1 MSNYSSF
8 PLTVPLSTGFE
19 AEAAIAYGNY
29 QSTVAKSLVAQ
40 EYVVYVIS
48 GGQVKPE
55 GAVFE
60 PLDTSYQDMRPWFKL
75 TYGDAYMM
83 YYYTDGQSIV
93 DAFNADPKGYDM
105 RPITLQQANSIKTA
119 SDKYNEARNEIE
131 GFAKECVAKSGKAI
145 LNGEQLSSTFMPRV
159 TSAVTFLKENPNYR
173 HGPNP
178 FNYNN
183 DPPWAPRIYQGLVY
197 LAFDMDGSSWK
208 PRQSIISTL
217 KNDYTGRLKGDVSDF
232 DDSIKLGTPTSFDSI
247 ARIHTLYNRLPQ
259 VRINKDKPAARI
271 VTGAVMKYLAQNTD
285 GIGYDHLYYKIKPN
299 EYTTLYGHYIAN
311 AQLRALYP
319 GNPNA
324 FWYYHLS
331 HRIVIDSTMGGP
343 SCDIHLV
350 KADMKTGGLKETI
363 SRATKIGTVVGDRA
377 KAQSEISKCLPHIP
391 VYSQADNV
399 SVGNKQIQKMYSA
412 DIEDSP
418 KLKNWLAVQNKSN
431 YHYAFV
437 LQSSWNPNESHFI
450 DSNDTIFAREGYAG
464 MRGMFDQYGKPAD
477 PKLKNY
483 LKKEAF
489 SKYLRNERGVTQVA
503 SGAKSNLRLNAH
515 HYQDYL
521 GPFNGNATAKS
532 AAQAMWAYSGRTEY
546 KDFTFSDY
554 SIGKAIN
561 TIDFPSKLSENI
573 FSGEGSRYTSTLY
586 ALAIANPIV
595 GRAKEFMSKKV
606 PVLVAQY
613 LSEASASGNTAMGRF
628 LAENQTF
635 SSMGQNVPPMGLQDR
650 RFADDWADIFGKA
663 ITHYSN
669 APETL
674 FMTDFKKVLEETIG
688 KWGANARYGQDNWE
702 VPYAYG
708 THYDKY
714 MGLLGACAVL
724 SNGQAFMPTIVFP
737 AFLSDAQKGHAQ
749 YLLNTYVL
757 GGRATVI
764 SDFSINDTSDVH
776 AVHSFLSSVGALN
789 NMQESPVF
797 DVPAFHIRFKPKGQT
812 GANYVSDPRVQV
824 QYVAG
829 NGNNPVF
836 RVPGMAIDAFA
847 FEGEGET
854 QGYGDVFHRQI
865 VQTTTLYN
873 NFRIATSSTAN
884 HVPTMHSTARVPINT
899 TGTVGGSYGL
909 TAGRSL
915 SLSQV
920 GVRDGSALK
929 ISPSFKFTSTQ
940 LLGGGTLIYSIIL
953 GAGIVKALRSGR
965 YL

>member
-8 PLTVPLSTGFE
+8 PLTAPLSTGFE
-19 AEAAIAYGNY
+19 AEAAVAYGNY
-29 QSTVAKSLVAQ
+29 QRTVTRSLIAK
-40 EYVVYVIS
+40 EYALYVIS

-55 GAVFE
+55 GAIFE
-60 PLDTSYQDMRPWFKL
+60 PLDTTYQDMRPWFKL

-93 DAFNADPKGYDM
+93 DAFNADSKGYDM
-105 RPITLQQANSIKTA
+105 RPITLQHANAIKTA
-119 SDKYNEARNEIE
+119 SDKYIEARKEID
-131 GFAKECVAKSGKAI
+131 GFAKACVVKSGKAI
-145 LNGEQLSSTFMPRV
+145 LNGGQLSSTFITRV
-159 TSAVTFLKENPNYR
+159 NSAVTYLKENPNYR
-173 HGPNP
+173 HSPVT
-178 FNYNN
+178 FNYNST
-183 DPPWAPRIYQGLVY
+183 WAPSIYYGLVV
-197 LAFDMDGSSWK
+197 LAFDMDVSSWK
-208 PRQSIISTL
+208 ARKSIIETL
-217 KNDYTGRLKGDVSDF
+217 RDDYTERLKGDEADF
-232 DDSIKLGTPTSFDSI
+232 SASIKLGTPTSFDSI
-247 ARIHTLYNRLPQ
+247 GRIHYLYTRLPQ
-259 VRINKDKPAARI
+259 VKKNLDKPSKRI
-271 VTGAVMKYLAQNTD
+271 VTGMVMAYLAQNTF
-285 GIGYDHLYYKIKPN
+285 GEAYDHLYYTVKPN
-299 EYTTLYGHYIAN
+299 DYTTLYGHYIAN
-311 AQLRALYP
+311 AQLKALYP

-324 FWYYHLS
+324 FWYYQLS

-350 KADMKTGGLKETI
+350 TADMKTGGLTQTI
-363 SRATKIGTVVGDRA
+363 SRATKIGTVVGDRSR
-377 KAQSEISKCLPHIP
+377 AQSEISHYLPHIP
-391 VYSQADNV
+391 VYSQVDNV
-399 SVGNKQIQKMYSA
+399 SVGNKKIQKMYTA

-418 KLKNWLAVQNKSN
+418 KLKNWLSVQNKSD

-437 LQSSWNPNESHFI
+437 LQSSWKPNESHFVE
-450 DSNDTIFAREGYAG
+450 SNDIVRAREGYAG
-464 MRGMFDQYGKPAD
+464 MRGMFNQYGRPED

-483 LKKEAF
+483 IKKEAF
-489 SKYLRNERGVTQVA
+489 SAYLRNERGVTQVA
-503 SGAKSNLRLNAH
+503 SGAKSNLRTQAH
-515 HYQDYL
+515 HYQDFL

-546 KDFTFSDY
+546 KGFTFSDY
-554 SIGKAIN
+554 SIGKALSAL
-561 TIDFPSKLSENI
+561 DLPSKLSENI

-586 ALAIANPIV
+586 AIAIANPIV

-606 PVLVAQY
+606 PVLVAKY
-613 LSEASASGNTAMGRF
+613 LSEASSSGNTAMGRF
-628 LAENQTF
+628 LAENNSF
-635 SSMGQNVPPMGLQDR
+635 VSMGQNVPISGLWDR
-650 RFADDWADIFGKA
+650 RFSDTWPDIFGKA

-674 FMTDFKKVLEETIG
+674 FMTDFKKVLEETVG
-688 KWGANARYGQDNWE
+688 GWGANTRYGWDKWE

-708 THYDKY
+708 THYDNY
-714 MGLLGACAVL
+714 MGLIGACAVL

-757 GGRATVI
+757 GDQATVI

-776 AVHSFLSSVGALN
+776 AVHSFLSSAGALN
-789 NMQESPVF
+789 SMQEAPVF
-797 DVPAFHIRFKPKGQT
+797 DVPTFHIRFKPKGQP

-847 FEGEGET
+847 FEGEGAT

-865 VQTTTLYN
+865 VQTSTLYN
-873 NFRIATSSTAN
+873 NFRIDTSSTAG
-884 HVPTMHSTARVPINT
+884 HVPTMHSNTRLPINT
-899 TGTVGGSYGL
+899 TGTAGGSYGL
-909 TAGRSL
+909 TAGRTL
-915 SLSQV
+915 PLSQV
-920 GVRDGSALK
+920 VVGERSALK

-940 LLGGGTLIYSIIL
+940 LLGGGTLVYSIIL